1 MTKSTYNSTQAILLA
16 KSTCKWML
24 FKYQVDVV
32 ISHHIA
38 RSTLLILAQIFPST
52 WLPALLSKT
61 QVNCFHHVKLC
72 KVHAVHLSS
81 LAVFISAQALHLFIV
96 CCRSVSFM
104 AASTG
109 ETEEVAMWFFEM
121 DPFLRNGCVAEEP
134 ASSPAGSQQIRFFF
148 HLPLSLFVGFYPLFS
163 QRLFYLNLF
172 LLFLKAQA
180 SQLWILP
187 TR

>member
-1 MTKSTYNSTQAILLA
+1 
-16 KSTCKWML
+16 ML
-24 FKYQVDVV
+24 SKYQVDVV

-121 DPFLRNGCVAEEP
+121 DPFLRTGCVAEEP